1 MLSGISLWGL
11 FEYTNETLFDSIT
24 LTERLNK
31 NNLVSHIIDKHGQLD
46 LWQQN
51 PIIVK
56 RKINTFFLINYDNFD
71 KMAEVLQM
79 DYNPLENYDRSEST
93 TENRDTNRSGANQS
107 NTQTSNASAATG
119 ESHSTGSNASTIG
132 NYNTEHQVSADNESS
147 YQPLNKD
154 IVSSRSDGGSSS
166 DDMTNTSSA
175 TGSANEDI
183 SAAHSEV
190 TDDDFTRT
198 SRIHGNIGV
207 TTSQQMLE
215 SELEIRKFNIYDYIA
230 DLFAAE
236 FLLRVY

>member
-11 FEYTNETLFDSIT
+11 FEYTNETLFDSIQ
-24 LTERLNK
+24 LTERLDK

-107 NTQTSNASAATG
+107 NTQTSNASAASG

-154 IVSSRSDGGSSS
+154 IVSSWFGDTNNNSMLLLSFVIVP
-166 DDMTNTSSA
+166 MTNRPVES
-175 TGSANEDI
+175 NVIII
-183 SAAHSEV
+183 SFKV
-190 TDDDFTRT
+190 
-198 SRIHGNIGV
+198 
-207 TTSQQMLE
+207 
-215 SELEIRKFNIYDYIA
+215 
-230 DLFAAE
+230 LF
-236 FLLRVY
+236 LYK